1 VAEGRIDYYRE
12 GGMRVA
18 SFTGLPSLLGAH
30 QGEQRYSFQVGQRE
44 ADAREFFSTA
54 DIGRAQQLMQKMAVR
69 YIYIGQ
75 LERTVYPPE
84 GIAKFEQM
92 AQQGL
97 LNVPYRNQ
105 AVTIYQVPTL
115 NP

>member
-1 VAEGRIDYYRE
+1 
-12 GGMRVA
+12 
-18 SFTGLPSLLGAH
+18 
-30 QGEQRYSFQVGQRE
+30 
-44 ADAREFFSTA
+44 
-54 DIGRAQQLMQKMAVR
+54 MAVR

-105 AVTIYQVPTL
+105 AVTIYMAPTL